1 MSASDA
7 AAAAELAAPAADS
20 APAELPAGFPA
31 PAARVVAPFAPSAE
45 LRLSFDGIA
54 VTQGSEVTPT
64 QGQHLPA
71 VELSLAAGS
80 AEDKLYTLI
89 LSDPDA
95 PSVADPK
102 FGEVSSCAGAQSLS
116 LSLL

>member
-1 MSASDA
+1 
-7 AAAAELAAPAADS
+7 
-20 APAELPAGFPA
+20 
-31 PAARVVAPFAPSAE
+31 
-45 LRLSFDGIA
+45 
-54 VTQGSEVTPT
+54 
-64 QGQHLPA
+64 